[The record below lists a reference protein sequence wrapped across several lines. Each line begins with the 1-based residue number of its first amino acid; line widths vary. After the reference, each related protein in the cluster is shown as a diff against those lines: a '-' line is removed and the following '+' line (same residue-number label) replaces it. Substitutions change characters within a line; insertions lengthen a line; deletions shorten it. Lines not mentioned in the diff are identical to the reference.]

1 MKTFSALLAICA
13 GNSPVTGEFP
23 SQRPV
28 TRSFDVFF
36 DLPQNKLLSKQW
48 WGWWFETPRRPV
60 WRHFNV
66 LKWLRIY
73 HCIQIALI
81 EWKNDRSSYPKRG
94 LYCVTAVWSFGPPDM
109 EMCHLNA
116 VSTLRWKPATHS
128 FISADGEPLATFL
141 LMEQNYPR
149 LSVGGMLTT
158 FALSS
163 IWYHEVTYKKITAFN
178 LSKYKDIRTY
188 ILLCWIM
195 KSHTLPSIAL
205 WPHRTLP
212 LH

>member
-1 MKTFSALLAICA
+1 
-13 GNSPVTGEFP
+13 
-23 SQRPV
+23 
-28 TRSFDVFF
+28 
-36 DLPQNKLLSKQW
+36 
-48 WGWWFETPRRPV
+48 
-60 WRHFNV
+60 
-66 LKWLRIY
+66 
-73 HCIQIALI
+73 
-81 EWKNDRSSYPKRG
+81 
-94 LYCVTAVWSFGPPDM
+94 M

-149 LSVGGMLTT
+149 LSVGGRLTA

-178 LSKYKDIRTY
+178 LSKYRDIRTY

-195 KSHTLPSIAL
+195 KSHIVNSPMTSPNITTTLKRDMLFFVIIYIYTYIWIPMTSPNITTTFKRDML
-205 WPHRTLP
+205 FFVIYMYIYMDPVQWQYESVWYSCNR
-212 LH
+212 